1 MIAVTGA
8 NGLLGSYILRLLH
21 ERKQPFVALKRNGS
35 DTTHLSDL
43 TEHII
48 WREGD
53 ITDSLSLPEA
63 FEGVT
68 GIIHTAGMV
77 SFNPRNA
84 KKVFATNTTGTH
96 NVVDI
101 ALALGIK
108 RLVHV
113 SSVSALGR
121 QKDQTEVDERNKWIE
136 SPLNSYYAQSKYNAE
151 LEVFRGQEEGLS
163 TVIINP
169 SVILGY
175 SNWDKS
181 SSQLFKYAWQE
192 KPFYMSGAMNFV
204 DVRDVATI
212 AIQLFDSTIE
222 NERFILNAGAV
233 PFKDLF
239 DTLARNFGKK
249 GPSIKVDKPFL
260 APLAALESLRTR
272 LTGSEPIITRETA
285 RLAGTH
291 YYYRAEKIKKAL
303 NFQFQSFEATAL
315 WCCKRYTELYTR
327 KNH

>member
-8 NGLLGSYILRLLH
+8 NGLLGSYIVRLLH
-21 ERKQPFVALKRNGS
+21 ERKQPFVALKRSGS
-35 DTTHLSDL
+35 DTAHLSDL
-43 TEHII
+43 TEHIL

-53 ITDSLSLPEA
+53 ITDSISLQHA

-84 KKVFATNTTGTH
+84 KKVFATNTTGTQ
-96 NVVDI
+96 NIVNT

-108 RLVHV
+108 RLLHV
-113 SSVSALGR
+113 SSVAALGR
-121 QKDQTEVDERNKWIE
+121 QKDQTHVDESNKWIE
-136 SPLNSYYAQSKYNAE
+136 SPVNSYYAQSKYNAE
-151 LEVFRGQEEGLS
+151 LEVFRGQEEGLH

-181 SSQLFKYAWQE
+181 SSQLFKYAWQQ
-192 KPFYMSGAMNFV
+192 KPFYMRGAMNFV
-204 DVRDVATI
+204 DVCDVAHI
-212 AIQLFDSTIE
+212 ALQLFDSAIE
-222 NERFILNAGAV
+222 NERFILNAGSV
-233 PFKDLF
+233 PFKNLF

-249 GPSIKVDKPFL
+249 GPTIQVDKPFL
-260 APLAALESLRTR
+260 APLATLESFRTL

-291 YYYRAEKIKKAL
+291 YYYSAEKIKKAL
-303 NFQFQSFEATAL
+303 NFQFQSFEATAQ
-315 WCCKRYTELYTR
+315 WCCKRYTELYTG